1 MAKNITTEI
10 KAENIGPHLSIND
23 SFPMSQLKLGVFAN
37 NGSGKTFISRSFRLL
52 NNNEAERVNK
62 ILTINKT
69 KGSFNLKISEQKE
82 GTTIHKKLSITLY
95 KDKEAVI
102 VNDTDYLFHVFNSDY
117 VKDNIEEL
125 KYNPDGEIEGYI
137 LGKTKIDLTKEKK
150 KAKSLHEE
158 VVKKSEILTTE
169 FKKGKNELDKQKINR
184 GTGEYKF
191 TARNVYDDDLDYKEE
206 KTYEELVKLNKT
218 LNQTPDDIKNIDE
231 LNYSFNGDLLNE
243 VGEIFVTEYTKSKIA
258 QSFKDKVISKQE
270 FIESGLTFLS
280 KKLKQDEDE
289 CPFCEQTLRVDA
301 IKLIEDYN
309 KYLDDSEALINSK
322 ISNCIKSIEELKV
335 KLKTDENAFLRTNK
349 DFNTLKKYIPSLTD
363 VNLEELKEANLDT
376 EFENIIELLKNKL
389 KNIEIKTS
397 PSSYK
402 NSIKQISKQVKIL
415 ESNSINNNKKINDF
429 NLKKDNLKSEKLEIN
444 RRLCKAMYL
453 KIQTSQKDLIKE
465 IKTIYKEKKELDKQI
480 EEKESKEKVSKK
492 VKVLENLKKH
502 LKAFFG
508 EKYSIDDDFCFK
520 FNKHILTDNATDV
533 LSDGEKSIVAF
544 CYYLADI
551 HKLVARDDD
560 YNKLFFIIDDP
571 ISSLDFHYVY
581 AVSQAIRNLH
591 LTLNTPRSRFIILTH
606 NLEFMSI
613 LIRNKIIDIPL
624 ILVKSKLSKL
634 SRQLV
639 MPYEEHLRDIYSV
652 ANGGSPCHTTPNSVR
667 HVLETINKFESPDK
681 ELKSYCEHND
691 ILSDNEF
698 VYSLMHDGSHGVIR
712 QQIAYTDEMIQKG
725 CDVVINFINSKFEGQ
740 INQIKA

>member
-10 KAENIGPHLSIND
+10 KAENLGPHLIIND

-37 NGSGKTFISRSFRLL
+37 NGSGKTFLSRAFRLL
-52 NNNEAERVNK
+52 NNNDSERVNK

-82 GTTIHKKLSITLY
+82 GTTIHKILSISLN
-95 KDKEAVI
+95 KDNEAVI

-150 KAKSLHEE
+150 KAKSLQEE

-169 FKKGKNELDKQKINR
+169 FKKGKKELDKQKINK
-184 GTGEYKF
+184 GTTEYKF
-191 TARNVYDDDLDYKEE
+191 TARNVYDGDLDYKEE
-206 KTYEELVKLNKT
+206 KAYEELVKLNRT
-218 LNQTPDDIKNIDE
+218 LNQTPDDIEDIDE
-231 LNYSFNGDLLNE
+231 LNYSFNDDLLNE
-243 VGEIFVTEYTKSKIA
+243 VSEIFVTEYTKSKIA

-270 FIESGLTFLS
+270 FIASGLTFLS

-301 IKLIEDYN
+301 LKLIENYN
-309 KYLDDSEALINSK
+309 KYLDDSESVINTK

-335 KLKTDENAFLRTNK
+335 KLKTDEIAFLRTNK
-349 DFNTLKKYIPSLTD
+349 VFNTLKKYIPSLTD
-363 VNLEELKEANLDT
+363 VNLEELKETNLDT
-376 EFENIIELLKNKL
+376 EFQNIIELLKDKL
-389 KNIEIKTS
+389 NNIEIKTS
-397 PSSYK
+397 HSSYK
-402 NSIKQISKQVKIL
+402 GSIKKISKQVKIL
-415 ESNSINNNKKINDF
+415 ERNSINNNKKINNF

-444 RRLCKAMYL
+444 RRLCKAMYI
-453 KIQTSQKDLIKE
+453 KIQTTQKDLIKE
-465 IKTIYKEKKELDKQI
+465 IKTIHKEKKELDKQI

-492 VKVLENLKKH
+492 VKVLDNLKKH

-508 EKYSIDDDFCFK
+508 EKYSIDNDFCFK
-520 FNKHILTDNATDV
+520 FNKHVLTDNATDV

-551 HKLVARDDD
+551 HKLVTRDDD

-581 AVSQAIRNLH
+581 AVSQHIRNLH
-591 LTLNTPRSRFIILTH
+591 LTLNTPRSRFMILTH

-652 ANGGSPCHTTPNSVR
+652 AKGGSPRHTTPNSVR

-725 CDVVINFINSKFEGQ
+725 CEVVIDFISSKFEGQ
-740 INQIKA
+740 INQIID